1 MRTTSRLAAVA
12 CAALI
17 ATAAATFAM
26 AGPGA
31 HGPSGEHLEAPSEA
45 TSATGLARLPDGSVN
60 VPKLAQRRMAVRTVV
75 GRMGE
80 HALTVE
86 LNGKVAID
94 PNAGGR
100 VQAPFAGRIEPGPQG
115 LPVAGQPVR
124 KGQVLAYLRATTGAF
139 ERANQQA
146 LLADLRADRALAEK
160 RVQRLQALEG
170 TVPRKEIEAA
180 QAELASL
187 AAREK
192 TIAASLS
199 NSEAI
204 MAPATGVVATAS
216 VLAGQIVEA
225 QNVLYDIVDPD
236 RMVVEAYA
244 ADASI
249 ATRIAAASL
258 QGTGD
263 VRLEF
268 LGAARALREGTLPL
282 TFRASARGAAL
293 AIGQPVTVVAK
304 LSEPIAGIA
313 LPAAA
318 VVRSPTNEPIVWVK
332 ADAER
337 FVAQPVQVRP
347 LDARTVVVTSG
358 LAPDNRVVVAGAPLI
373 NQIR

>member
-1 MRTTSRLAAVA
+1 MRASGKQIAACIALLAAV
-12 CAALI
+12 
-17 ATAAATFAM
+17 TAMSAM

-31 HGPSGEHLEAPSEA
+31 HGPGGEHLDAFPDGASP
-45 TSATGLARLPDGSVN
+45 TGLARLPDGSVS

-75 GRMGE
+75 GRIGE
-80 HALTVE
+80 HALTTE

-100 VQAPFAGRIEPGPQG
+100 VQAPFAGRIAPGPQG

-146 LLADLRADRALAEK
+146 LLADLRADRALADK

-187 AAREK
+187 TAREK

-199 NSEAI
+199 DSEAI
-204 MAPATGVVATAS
+204 VAPIAGVIATAS
-216 VLAGQIVEA
+216 VLAGQIVSA
-225 QNVLYDIVDPD
+225 QDRLYDIVDPD
-236 RMVVEAYA
+236 RMIVEAYT
-244 ADASI
+244 ADATL
-249 ATRIAAASL
+249 ATRIASASL
-258 QGTGD
+258 RETDGVSLQF
-263 VRLEF
+263 V
-268 LGAARALREGTLPL
+268 GAARSLREGMLPL
-282 TFRASARGAAL
+282 TFRASMRGVAL
-293 AIGQPVTVVAK
+293 AVDQPVTVVAK
-304 LSEPIAGIA
+304 LNEPIAGIA
-313 LPAAA
+313 IPAAA
-318 VVRSPTNEPIVWVK
+318 VVRSPTNEPIVWIK
-332 ADAER
+332 ASAER
-337 FVAQPVQVRP
+337 FIAQPVHVRA

-358 LAPDNRVVVAGAPLI
+358 LAPDHRVVVAGASMI